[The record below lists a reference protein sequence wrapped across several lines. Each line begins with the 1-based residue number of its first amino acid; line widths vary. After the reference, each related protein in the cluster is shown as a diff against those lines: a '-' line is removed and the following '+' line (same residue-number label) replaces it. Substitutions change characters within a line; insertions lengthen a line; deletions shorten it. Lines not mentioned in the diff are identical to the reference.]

1 MKRGFMKRT
10 AAIAALIL
18 VAAGCNP
25 FSDPGAQRSMT
36 VQPDGPG
43 TVFVRRAG
51 EEIEVTGRF
60 SLAAGDVVRTVAL
73 GARIHLDSNRA
84 AFVARESRVRI
95 TGGGSLEVMG
105 GSVLADSPRH
115 MTLAIGDVTATTSD
129 GTLRVD
135 LFSASAGVA
144 AYEGDVVV
152 AAPGQERI
160 PLAPLYDASV
170 TAGEILAPKPYH
182 VDVDDD
188 WDRLHLADVVEL
200 DEQLDRYSSAI
211 SGQLGRIRL
220 GESYFRGLEGPA
232 AARLMS
238 RYVASRAYSAPDLL
252 IGYFISDLNRRGPRA
267 DSLDRAFDL
276 RREGGQWGVI
286 ATIMGVGSGPLVAGL
301 EDLIFTTETLA
312 SVPGGSGGG
321 STGPAPGGDGR
332 PARAGGGTG
341 GSAGSGGNGGVDEDV
356 DEGPGDGGESGDSS
370 GSDDEADEST
380 PPAEEDC
387 ANLIDC
393 VIGILNTGLLP

>member
-1 MKRGFMKRT
+1 MMKSGLTRRVAAT
-10 AAIAALIL
+10 AGLFL

-25 FSDPGAQRSMT
+25 FSDSGARRSMT
-36 VQPDGPG
+36 VHPDGPG
-43 TVFVRRAG
+43 ALFVRRAG

-60 SLAAGDVVRTVAL
+60 SLAAGDAVRTVAV
-73 GARIHLDSNRA
+73 GARIQLDSDRTA
-84 AFVARESRVRI
+84 SVASESRVRV
-95 TGGGSLEVMG
+95 TGGGSLEVLG

-115 MTLAIGDVTATTSD
+115 MTLAIDDVTATTSD
-129 GTLRVD
+129 GILRVD

-152 AAPGQERI
+152 AAPGQERVTLD
-160 PLAPLYDASV
+160 PLFDASV
-170 TAGEILAPKPYH
+170 TAGEILAPKPYQ

-188 WDRLHLADVVEL
+188 WDRVHLADVVEL
-200 DEQLDRYSSAI
+200 DEQLDRYSAAI

-220 GESYFRGLEGPA
+220 GESYFRGLEGKD

-252 IGYFISDLNRRGPRA
+252 IGFFIADLDPHGPRA
-267 DSLDRAFDL
+267 PSLEQAFDL

-301 EDLIFTTETLA
+301 EDLILTTGALA
-312 SVPGGSGGG
+312 SAPGGAAGVSNGPGPASGGG
-321 STGPAPGGDGR
+321 
-332 PARAGGGTG
+332 PARTGGGTG
-341 GSAGSGGNGGVDEDV
+341 GTTGNSGGGGDQGPGDTSGDSGGSGG
-356 DEGPGDGGESGDSS
+356 
-370 GSDDEADEST
+370 SDDGADESG

-387 ANLIDC
+387 DNLIDC
-393 VIGILNTGLLP
+393 VIGILPLDTGLLP